1 MATACGEHESAEG
14 EPTVRFMSIKSFAK
28 ALSRRNRELPVL
40 TAKDHPDRL
49 TELAAPAG
57 CGTSNLRQALK
68 THVALR
74 PHGTGEGTARRA
86 AAAGP

>member
-1 MATACGEHESAEG
+1 M
-14 EPTVRFMSIKSFAK
+14 VRFMSIKSFARV
-28 ALSRRNRELPVL
+28 LSRRDRKLPVL

-49 TELAAPAG
+49 TEPAAPAG

-68 THVALR
+68 TDVALR

>member
-14 EPTVRFMSIKSFAK
+14 EPMVWFMFIEIFAK

-49 TELAAPAG
+49 TDPAAIAG

-68 THVALR
+68 MHVALR
-74 PHGTGEGTARRA
+74 PHGTGERPARRA